1 MQTAEEEC
9 PPGRNLVAY
18 LSVTAAVA
26 SLTALT
32 LWSSYQT
39 GTSGGQLVLDVVL
52 TVLSVALAPV
62 IVRWPV
68 VGGLALGAL
77 AALSPV
83 ATPGATI
90 AVFLIA
96 RQRRFRTA
104 VLVALVGVAGHAVQ
118 GSWRPV
124 SGLSYEWWLLLIAAA
139 YAAIVGWGALAQAQA
154 DRLITLRERARRAE
168 SEQERRVAEARLAE
182 RARMAREMHD
192 VLAHRLSLVATYAGA
207 LEYRPDAS
215 PEQISRAAGVVRS
228 GVHQALDEL
237 RQVITVMRADE
248 TELDHPAPAL
258 ADVRSLVDES
268 RQAGTTVTL
277 DFQIRD
283 DDLTPSS
290 PGRTAYR
297 IVQEGLTNARKHAAG
312 QPVSVRLDGC
322 RGERLRIEMSN
333 SLCAQA
339 VTPPSAGA
347 GLIGLDERVA
357 LAGGQIDHRVT
368 DSGEF
373 ELRAWLPWPN

>member
-9 PPGRNLVAY
+9 APGRNLVAY
-18 LSVTAAVA
+18 LSVIAAVA
-26 SLTALT
+26 VLTLLT
-32 LWSSYQT
+32 LWGSYEG
-39 GTSGGQLVLDVVL
+39 GTSGGQLIVDVVVAL
-52 TVLSVALAPV
+52 LSIGLAPV

-68 VGGLALGAL
+68 AGVLALGVL
-77 AALSPV
+77 AALSPA

-90 AVFLIA
+90 AVLLIA
-96 RQRRFRTA
+96 RQRPFRTA
-104 VLVALVGVAGHAVQ
+104 LLVALVGVAGHAVQ
-118 GSWRPV
+118 GSWRPAG
-124 SGLSYEWWLLLIAAA
+124 GLSYGWWLLLIVAA

-154 DRLITLRERARRAE
+154 DRLIALRERARRAE
-168 SEQERRVAEARLAE
+168 TEQERRVVEARLAE

-215 PEQISRAAGVVRS
+215 PEQLSRAAGVVRA

-237 RQVITVMRADE
+237 RQVITVLRADE
-248 TELDHPAPAL
+248 AELDHPAPAL

-268 RQAGTTVTL
+268 RQAGATVTL

-283 DDLTPSS
+283 DDLTPCSS
-290 PGRTAYR
+290 GRTAYR

-312 QPVSVRLDGC
+312 QPVSVRLDGR
-322 RGERLRIEMSN
+322 RGERLRIEMNN
-333 SLCAQA
+333 SLCGQA

-347 GLIGLDERVA
+347 GLVGLGERVA

-373 ELRAWLPWPN
+373 ELRAWLPWST